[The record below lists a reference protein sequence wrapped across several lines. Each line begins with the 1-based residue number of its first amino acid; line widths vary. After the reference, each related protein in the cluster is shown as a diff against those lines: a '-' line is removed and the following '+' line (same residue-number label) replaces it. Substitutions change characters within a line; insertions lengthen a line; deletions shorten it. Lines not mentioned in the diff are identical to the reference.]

1 MLSWKH
7 PKKNMTIF
15 KVQLS
20 CLFNCI
26 ILSFKDTFNWTKFE
40 NSHWKWPWNTVVDSI
55 THQKICDV
63 PWFSIVFL
71 SLPGSI
77 DSLILLCNTSVS
89 IHSPEDR
96 TTGGRAPGVG
106 VCPGPS
112 TDWMN
117 AKISWPDVI
126 RCCWNR
132 VIKKKSPGKKSPCL
146 RVVCVFSIWVVYSWF
161 STISSHK
168 KNKHLQGYGISKSME
183 MLDISKNMKWW
194 KKSHHVYDV
203 YGWYHLVI

>member
-1 MLSWKH
+1 
-7 PKKNMTIF
+7 MTNF
-15 KVQLS
+15 DVQLS

-168 KNKHLQGYGISKSME
+168 K
-183 MLDISKNMKWW
+183 KNTSPCLW
-194 KKSHHVYDV
+194 DQQV
-203 YGWYHLVI
+203 YGNVGHFQKHEMVEKITPCLWCLWVVPSGYLT